1 MGEILKLKT
10 KTNNKLERVTCMATP
25 RRKCRLS
32 ATDHADID
40 LRDYSRIIIETI
52 EQVVPGKNPKV
63 FKEYFSTDVLS
74 QSESVR
80 LGRALAKIEA
90 LHSLGKTVT
99 IFRLFDGKV
108 YSCEEANQPTK
119 KKNQPKGGRMR

>member
-1 MGEILKLKT
+1 M
-10 KTNNKLERVTCMATP
+10 VTCMATP
-25 RRKCRLS
+25 RRKCRLADTNHS
-32 ATDHADID
+32 DID
-40 LRDYSRIIIETI
+40 LRDYGKIITETI
-52 EQVVPGKNPKV
+52 EQVVPGKTPRV

-108 YSCEEANQPTK
+108 YC
-119 KKNQPKGGRMR
+119 